1 MHIAVKI
8 ARGLEYLHVGCSQT
22 VVHLDVKPQNIL
34 LDANLNP
41 KLADF
46 GIARL
51 MDIEENLATITVAQG
66 TRSYMA
72 PEIHTIGSV
81 SVKTDVYSFGVLL
94 MEIIRGKSNVNIQ
107 HQDEARRF
115 FPSWAKDKFRRGRY
129 LDAVQDINNSVHLIP
144 QFQKEEAKKMLYI
157 AVSCIQDEMD
167 RRPDMKTV
175 LHMLEG
181 RADVPM
187 PNPRRHSISSSSMRC
202 RQEPFAR

>member
-1 MHIAVKI
+1 
-8 ARGLEYLHVGCSQT
+8 
-22 VVHLDVKPQNIL
+22 
-34 LDANLNP
+34 
-41 KLADF
+41 
-46 GIARL
+46 
-51 MDIEENLATITVAQG
+51 
-66 TRSYMA
+66 MA

-157 AVSCIQDEMD
+157 AVSCIQVSA
-167 RRPDMKTV
+167 PTKTF
-175 LHMLEG
+175 
-181 RADVPM
+181 
-187 PNPRRHSISSSSMRC
+187 IS
-202 RQEPFAR
+202 QT